1 MALRLVQVSLLLTSA
16 LLLSACG
23 GIGAAPTPQPELTTE
38 PERTLIIADGRV
50 LPNRHAELRFERPGS
65 VSEVLVQAGQYVT
78 AGTALAR
85 IDSATLEVA
94 VVQAEALL
102 AEASAQYEL
111 LRTGATAEA
120 VAIAEAQVAQAQA
133 LAQQSE
139 GRITPT
145 DLQAARDELREAQ
158 ALLERL
164 QSGPRSSE
172 IAQLEAA
179 LSQAQ
184 SNLQSQRDLLSAT
197 KSSAELRLEQV
208 ANVLRDAQDAYS
220 RIYWDNRELEELPDD
235 LPQER
240 KDLEATALR
249 AVATQESA
257 LEQARVALEQAR
269 LAEQS
274 GVVQA
279 EAQVRE
285 VQARLDQL
293 RAGAEPDQL
302 AAARARVT
310 AAQARIVQLSGLA
323 RSGELA
329 AAEAQVAQAEAG
341 LAELTAPPQ
350 PPALAAAEARV
361 QIARAALRQAELA
374 LDEATLRTPFDATV
388 VAINLEL
395 GVQPPT
401 TEPALILADFSS
413 WKIETSD
420 LSELDVVAVEE
431 GELVQISFDAL
442 PELSLEGEVSRV
454 EALGKSYQGDVIFV
468 VTLLPRSWDAR
479 LRWNMTATITFN
491 SDRPE

>member
-1 MALRLVQVSLLLTSA
+1 MALRFVHMSLSLIGA
-16 LLLSACG
+16 MLLSACS
-23 GIGAAPTPQPELTTE
+23 GIGAAPTPIPELATE
-38 PERTLIIADGRV
+38 SERTLIIADGRV
-50 LPNRHAELRFERPGS
+50 LPNRHAELRFERPGR
-65 VSEVLVQAGQYVT
+65 VTELLVQTGQYVT

-85 IDSATLEVA
+85 IDSATLEIA
-94 VVQAEALL
+94 IVQAQALL
-102 AEASAQYEL
+102 DEASAQYEL
-111 LRTGATAEA
+111 LRAGATAEA
-120 VAIAEAQVAQAQA
+120 VAVAEAQVAQAEA
-133 LAQQSE
+133 VAQQTE
-139 GRITPT
+139 GRITTT

-158 ALLERL
+158 AVLERL
-164 QSGPRSSE
+164 KSGPRSSE
-172 IAQLEAA
+172 ITQLEAA

-208 ANVLRDAQDAYS
+208 ANTLRDAQDAYS
-220 RIYWDNRELEELPDD
+220 RIYWDNRELEELPED

-249 AVATQESA
+249 AVATQEAA

-274 GVVQA
+274 GVAQA
-279 EAQVRE
+279 EAQVRG
-285 VQARLDQL
+285 VQAQLDQL

-310 AAQARIVQLSGLA
+310 AAQARIVQLSGQA
-323 RSGELA
+323 RTGELA

-341 LAELTAPPQ
+341 LAVLTAPPQ

-361 QIARAALRQAELA
+361 RIARAALRQAELA
-374 LDEATLRTPFDATV
+374 LDDATLRAPFDATV
-388 VAINLEL
+388 VEINLEL
-395 GVQPPT
+395 GVQPPA
-401 TEPALILADFSS
+401 TEPAMILADLSA

-454 EALGKSYQGDVIFV
+454 EALGKNYQGDVIFA
-468 VTLLPRSWDAR
+468 VTVLPRNWDAR
-479 LRWNMTATITFN
+479 LRWNMTATVTFN
-491 SDRPE
+491 ANRPE